1 MSDDWRLEVGLFEK
15 GRARALTERL
25 EAEKLEDDVEASLGD
40 RMVVSGDGPNVFV
53 YAGDR
58 AQAEAAAKVIRSVA
72 AEHGWDIEL
81 ELKRWHP
88 TAEEWEDPDVPLP
101 ETDAER
107 SAEHARLI
115 EKEREETAERGY
127 AEYEVRVEFHSHRDT
142 VALAN
147 RLHDEGLPVSRR
159 WRYLL
164 VGAPDEDSANALAE
178 RIRAEAPPDSTVV
191 AEVSRRAIYDDD
203 PGRGS
208 FAIFGGL
215 GG

>member
-1 MSDDWRLEVGLFEK
+1 MSDDWRLEVGLFED
-15 GRARALTERL
+15 GRAHALTERL
-25 EAEKLEDDVEASLGD
+25 EAERLGEDLESSLGE
-40 RMVVSGDGPNVFV
+40 RLAVSGDGPNVFV

-58 AQAEAAAKVIRSVA
+58 AQADAAAKVIRAVA

-88 TAEEWEDPDVPLP
+88 AAEEWEDPDVRLP
-101 ETDAER
+101 QTDAER
-107 SAEHARLI
+107 AEEHAQLI
-115 EKEREETAERGY
+115 TQEREETAERGY
-127 AEYEVRVEFHSHRDT
+127 AEYEVRVETSSHHDT

-147 RLHDEGLPVSRR
+147 RLRDEGLPVTRR
-159 WRYLL
+159 WRFLL
-164 VGAPDEDSANALAE
+164 VGARDEDAANALAE
-178 RIRAEAPPDSTVV
+178 RIRAEAPAGATVT
-191 AEVSRRAIYDDD
+191 AEVSRRAAYDDD